1 MFAWELLKYF
11 YSIFSFH
18 LSEMGLHRKPPKPS
32 PPLVPSKFD
41 CRYLHFIMLLP
52 PQKRRTAI
60 LKWFLIYEHE
70 YENGC
75 HKIIPNG

>member
-1 MFAWELLKYF
+1 
-11 YSIFSFH
+11 
-18 LSEMGLHRKPPKPS
+18 
-32 PPLVPSKFD
+32 
-41 CRYLHFIMLLP
+41 MLLP

>member
-1 MFAWELLKYF
+1 
-11 YSIFSFH
+11 
-18 LSEMGLHRKPPKPS
+18 
-32 PPLVPSKFD
+32 
-41 CRYLHFIMLLP
+41 MLLP

-75 HKIIPNG
+75 HKIIPNGWVWRLNIWIWCEHFSVCRWCKNLK